1 MASSSYSYV
10 TGGAGNQKTLTLS
23 GWFKVCKQV
32 SGGCFFSYYYAS
44 TTARS
49 EVFLGTTNELK
60 VGICRDG
67 STWKELTYPNVMR
80 DPGAWYNLVVA
91 YDTTESVEAD
101 RVKTYINGNQIT
113 AASGTYPSLNEDTG
127 WFASGYQQTI
137 GRYESGD
144 ASYVDGCVTHVNFIE
159 GTAYAPT
166 AFGEFDA
173 TSGIWIAKSGPSVT
187 YGDEGGFWKFA
198 SGALTTDS
206 SGNSNTLTAAGTP
219 TECKDSP
226 DNNFCTLNHLV
237 FSTSRVVGSYTNG
250 NNTFVS
256 IGGQYRPTCATVGLT
271 AGLWYFEWK
280 QTTKTSTQEE
290 LVGISGDQ
298 YTIDNS
304 GNIELGYSSM
314 EYGYNATGGHIRNSN
329 AQVSYGVASAQNDIM
344 GCYIDLTA
352 NKLYFAKNGTIMNS
366 GTGYTITAAS
376 TTDSQMW
383 VPAVC
388 AWSGTQHTIEFNFGN
403 GYFGTTAV
411 TSGVADA
418 GGEGTFEYDPSA
430 GTFDSAS
437 KDFRAICTNNLGTY
451 GG

>member
-60 VGICRDG
+60 VGICPDG

-80 DPGAWYNLVVA
+80 DPAAWYNLVVA

-101 RVKTYINGNQIT
+101 RVKVYINGNQIT
-113 AASGTYPSLNEDTG
+113 ATSGDYPSLNEDTG

-206 SGNSNTLTAAGTP
+206 SGNSNTLTAVGTP

-226 DNNFCTLNHLV
+226 DNNFCTLNPLENYYPNAT
-237 FSTSRVVGSYTNG
+237 FTQG
-250 NNTFVS
+250 NNTIETDNQAPS
-256 IGGQYRPTCATVGLT
+256 IGTVGLT
-271 AGLWYFEWK
+271 SGKWYCEGK
-280 QTTKTSTQEE
+280 CIAASADDHYMI
-290 LVGISGDQ
+290 GISSNQATATTNEIGHWSD
-298 YTIDNS
+298 D
-304 GNIELGYSSM
+304 
-314 EYGYNATGGHIRNSN
+314 YGYKGSGGYIRTGNSDT
-329 AQVSYGVASAQNDIM
+329 AYGDSYTTGDII
-344 GCYIDLTA
+344 GIALDLTN
-352 NKLYFAKNGTIMNS
+352 NKLYFAKNNTWQDSGVPTS
-366 GTGYTITAAS
+366 GGTGTGAISITAAADTPLGAYFMAAGANS
-376 TTDSQMW
+376 ASEEYT
-383 VPAVC
+383 
-388 AWSGTQHTIEFNFGN
+388 WSMNFGN

-411 TSGVADA
+411 TSAEADGA
-418 GGEGTFEYDPSA
+418 GIGAFEYAPPTGYYA
-430 GTFDSAS
+430 L
-437 KDFRAICTNNLGTY
+437 CTNNLGDQS
-451 GG
+451 

>member
-60 VGICRDG
+60 VGICPDG
-67 STWKELTYPNVMR
+67 STWKELTYPNKMR
-80 DPGAWYNLVVA
+80 DPAAWYNLVVA

-101 RVKTYINGNQIT
+101 RVKVYINGNQIT
-113 AASGTYPSLNEDTG
+113 ATSGDYPSLNEDTG

-206 SGNSNTLTAAGTP
+206 SGNSNTLTAVGTP

-226 DNNFCTLNHLV
+226 DNNFCTMNALDTNFNDAT
-237 FSTSRVVGSYTNG
+237 FSNG
-250 NNTFVS
+250 NNTVVTGS
-256 IGGQYRPTCATVGLT
+256 SKYSPNLSTIGMTSGKWYWECKPT
-271 AGLWYFEWK
+271 AGSSPESWLIGVS
-280 QTTKTSTQEE
+280 STE
-290 LVGISGDQ
+290 S
-298 YTIDNS
+298 TATAN
-304 GNIELGYSSM
+304 ELGHYANDWGY
-314 EYGYNATGGHIRNSN
+314 YGSGTTRNN
-329 AQVSYGVASAQNDIM
+329 NTNTAYGDAYVLDDVIGVAL
-344 GCYIDLTA
+344 DLTN
-352 NKLYFAKNGTIMNS
+352 NKLYFSKNGTWQNS
-366 GTGYTITAAS
+366 GVPTSGGTGTGAISITAAGS
-376 TTDSQMW
+376 TPLNVYRAAICYYDT
-383 VPAVC
+383 
-388 AWSGTQHTIEFNFGN
+388 GTGTISTNFGN
-403 GYFGTTAV
+403 GYFGTTS
-411 TSGVADA
+411 SGTTEADDA
-418 GGEGTFEYDPSA
+418 GIGQFKYDVPA
-430 GTFDSAS
+430 GYYAL
-437 KDFRAICTNNLGTY
+437 CTNNLGDQS
-451 GG
+451 

>member
-23 GWFKVCKQV
+23 GWFKVCTQV

-60 VGICRDG
+60 VGICPDG

-206 SGNSNTLTAAGTP
+206 SGNSNTLTAVGTP

-226 DNNFCTLNHLV
+226 DNNF
-237 FSTSRVVGSYTNG
+237 STGSSLLRQGYPSSITIANG
-250 NNTFVS
+250 NNTITDGGSDTTGLMSTIGVS
-256 IGGQYRPTCATVGLT
+256 SGK
-271 AGLWYFEWK
+271 WYVEFK
-280 QTTKTSTQEE
+280 R
-290 LVGISGDQ
+290 ISG
-298 YTIDNS
+298 TNS
-304 GNIELGYSSM
+304 YIGVCGASEMNEAAYNNELGVNTLAIGLKEDGNIVVANSSSSFSGT
-314 EYGYNATGGHIRNSN
+314 YTNGDVIS
-329 AQVSYGVASAQNDIM
+329 VALDMDND
-344 GCYIDLTA
+344 
-352 NKLYFAKNGTIMNS
+352 KVYFAKDGAWATGS
-366 GTGYTITAAS
+366 GAWDS
-376 TTDSQMW
+376 TTFDA
-383 VPAVC
+383 AVGAQAVNTGDDTYVFGC
-388 AWSGTQHTIEFNFGN
+388 SVNTSSTSINFGN
-403 GYFGTTAV
+403 GYFGTTVV
-411 TSGVADA
+411 TSAEAD
-418 GGEGTFEYDPSA
+418 GNGEGQFEFAPPTGYFA
-430 GTFDSAS
+430 L
-437 KDFRAICTNNLGTY
+437 CTNNLGSES
-451 GG
+451 